1 MTRVP
6 GVFCIF
12 AEKRKIMKF
21 PFKSNIVINKTPVD
35 FIPEVGDQ
43 FFVCEAKEAAV
54 MAVIDTYDESDTT
67 EVYYTEDDET
77 KNYVFCN
84 PLVFG
89 DRKFG
94 FIGIKKK
101 TTPAAA
107 SESITSRVFYL
118 YEMI

>member
-1 MTRVP
+1 
-6 GVFCIF
+6 
-12 AEKRKIMKF
+12 MKF
-21 PFKSNIVINKTPVD
+21 ICHSISWFFITSTSCRNYISINIVINKTPVD

-54 MAVIDTYDESDTT
+54 MAAIDTYDESDTT

>member
-1 MTRVP
+1 
-6 GVFCIF
+6 
-12 AEKRKIMKF
+12 MKF
-21 PFKSNIVINKTPVD
+21 PFKSNVVINKTPVD

-43 FFVCEAKEAAV
+43 FFVCGAKEVAV
-54 MAVIDTYDESDTT
+54 MAAIDTYDEAD
-67 EVYYTEDDET
+67 

>member
-21 PFKSNIVINKTPVD
+21 PFKSTIVINKTPVD

-43 FFVCEAKEAAV
+43 FFFFFAKEAAV
-54 MAVIDTYDESDTT
+54 MAAIDTYDESDTT

-94 FIGIKKK
+94 FIGIKKRR
-101 TTPAAA
+101 PPQQQANP
-107 SESITSRVFYL
+107 
-118 YEMI
+118 